1 MSNAAPEPAP
11 LVARTPAFLI
21 DQLVVTLLVV
31 PPVLVT
37 GVGFE
42 ELISPGTTRR
52 NVYIALMAVAFI
64 YHFVLEWQTGQTVGK
79 YVFDLSAV
87 ADDGTPLDIWQSLLR
102 NALRGI
108 DGLGYWGVAVA
119 IILYRGDGKRLG
131 DIIGRALVVRN

>member
-1 MSNAAPEPAP
+1 
-11 LVARTPAFLI
+11 
-21 DQLVVTLLVV
+21 
-31 PPVLVT
+31 
-37 GVGFE
+37 
-42 ELISPGTTRR
+42 
-52 NVYIALMAVAFI
+52 
-64 YHFVLEWQTGQTVGK
+64 VLEWQTGQTVGK

-131 DIIGRALVVRN
+131 DIIGRTLVVRN